1 MKTLLHTNHSSKG
14 GPFMAILKGSIT
26 DDKIYSKYL
35 DETIDLLIYVPS
47 RFTPLVKYPILIAQD
62 GRDYFQLGKLA
73 KTADRLM
80 DEHHIEDCII
90 IGVNHKGIE
99 DRKAKYDPAGEK
111 HENYIRFIAYELTA
125 YLNEKFNTLQLG
137 AGMGLIGDSLG
148 GYVAL
153 KLSLLYPNTFGKVIV
168 QSPYVPEELLQT
180 VESIEQL
187 QTLTIYH
194 SIGDEEH
201 SFTNPEGIT
210 RDFLEPNRRMNKLL
224 NNLSLDY
231 EYVEFQGNHLW
242 VNWQKDLVPAL
253 TFLYNNR

>member
-1 MKTLLHTNHSSKG
+1 V
-14 GPFMAILKGSIT
+14 AILKGSIT
-26 DDKIYSKYL
+26 DDKIHSKYL
-35 DETIDLLIYVPS
+35 DETIELLIYLPS
-47 RFTPLVKYPILIAQD
+47 RFTPLLKYPILIAQD

-80 DEHHIEDCII
+80 EERQIQDCII

-99 DRKAKYDPAGEK
+99 DRKAKYDPTGEK
-111 HENYIRFIAYELTA
+111 HENYMRFMAIELMS

-153 KLSLLYPNTFGKVIV
+153 KLSLLYPHTFGKCIL
-168 QSPYVPEELLQT
+168 QSPYTPEELIQT
-180 VESIEQL
+180 VEAIEQM

-194 SIGDEEH
+194 SIGDEEN

-210 RDFLEPNRRMNKLL
+210 RDFLDPNRRMNKLL
-224 NNLSLDY
+224 NNLALDY
-231 EYVEFQGNHLW
+231 EYNEFHGNHLW
-242 VNWQKDLVPAL
+242 VNWQKDLIPAL
-253 TFLYNNR
+253 TFLYTDH

>member
-1 MKTLLHTNHSSKG
+1 
-14 GPFMAILKGSIT
+14 MAILKGTIT
-26 DDKIYSKYL
+26 DDKIHSTYL
-35 DETIDLLIYVPS
+35 NETVELLIYTPA
-47 RFTPLVKYPILIAQD
+47 RFTPLVKYPVLIAQD
-62 GRDYFQLGKLA
+62 GRDYFQMGKLA

-80 DEHHIEDCII
+80 DEGEIQDLII
-90 IGVNHKGIE
+90 IGVNHKGIQ
-99 DRKAKYDPAGEK
+99 DRKSKYDQTGDK
-111 HENYIRFIAYELTA
+111 HAAYLRFMSDELTA
-125 YLNEKFNTLQLG
+125 YINENFNTLQLG

-153 KLSLLYPNTFGKVIV
+153 KLCLLYPNTFGKCIV
-168 QSPYVPEELLQT
+168 QSPYVPKEMLET

-210 RDFLEPNRRMNKLL
+210 RDFLEPNRRLNTLL
-224 NNLSLDY
+224 HGFSLDY
-231 EYVEFQGNHLW
+231 EYNEFQGNHLW

-253 TFLYNNR
+253 MFLYNDH

>member
-1 MKTLLHTNHSSKG
+1 
-14 GPFMAILKGSIT
+14 MAILKGSIT
-26 DDKIYSKYL
+26 DDKIYSNYL
-35 DETIDLLIYVPS
+35 DEEIDLLIYLPS

-80 DEHHIEDCII
+80 EEDQMQSCII
-90 IGVNHKGIE
+90 VGVNHKGIT

-111 HENYIRFIAYELTA
+111 HENYIRFMAFELTP

-148 GYVAL
+148 GYVAF
-153 KLSLLYPNTFGKVIV
+153 KLSLLYPNTFGKVIL
-168 QSPYVPEELLQT
+168 QSPYVPESLIET
-180 VESIEQL
+180 VEAIEQM

-194 SIGDEEH
+194 SIGDEEDQ
-201 SFTNPEGIT
+201 FTNPEGIT
-210 RDFLEPNRRMNKLL
+210 RDFLTPNRKIKNLL
-224 NNLSLDY
+224 DQLALDY
-231 EYVEFQGNHLW
+231 EYTEFQGNHLW

-253 TFLYNNR
+253 MFLYNNH